1 MIDKAR
7 EISSI
12 LCEDALQKG
21 MDGEHGGIFNRYDG
35 DQLISD
41 EKDWWPQAEG
51 VLALLKL
58 YSYTQNKKYL
68 NHATRLIDYIEH
80 TFSDPVYGEWYTTV
94 SKEGTPFNDRLKTNF
109 WKSLYHNVRYC
120 IEAANELKLHYS

>member
-1 MIDKAR
+1 MCKNTGDKPLIDKAR
-7 EISSI
+7 EVSSI
-12 LCEDALQKG
+12 LCEDTLQKG
-21 MDGEHGGIFNRYDG
+21 MNREYGGIFNRYDD

-68 NHATRLIDYIEH
+68 N
-80 TFSDPVYGEWYTTV
+80 FV
-94 SKEGTPFNDRLKTNF
+94 
-109 WKSLYHNVRYC
+109 C
-120 IEAANELKLHYS
+120 